1 MKTTLD
7 PMIMLPPASQD
18 IDTSRA
24 LRDRESLEKSC
35 RDFEAL
41 FLQSLFQS
49 MRKTVPES
57 KLFEENTSTDI
68 YRDMLDM
75 EIANKIAQQQS
86 IGLAEQMYRQMERHL
101 PPLK

>member
-7 PMIMLPPASQD
+7 PMILLPPVSREPD
-18 IDTSRA
+18 INHA
-24 LRDRESLEKSC
+24 LRDRESLKKSC

-57 KLFEENTSTDI
+57 ELFEENTTTDF

-75 EIANKIAQQQS
+75 EIATKIAHHQS
-86 IGLAEQMYRQMERHL
+86 TGLAEQMYTQMEQHL

>member
-101 PPLK
+101 PPFK